1 MWRAA
6 GLILLALGANCMDPY
21 LYPIRSWGGY
31 AIAILGAAGAVAIWR
46 KGAIW
51 KSGDLR
57 RRVMA
62 ALFLLIWAGVPVTVL
77 AAKGVFAWRKA
88 EALSADSQETRALG
102 QHFMVGYSS
111 LDEVETLAAKGLI
124 GGVYITGR
132 NVRGRSVDDIRRDV
146 GRLQQARRAAGL
158 PPLIIATD
166 QEGGFV
172 SHLSP
177 PLAVQ
182 PMLSELAN
190 AEPRKRAA
198 AAHNQGAVHGLQLA
212 SVGVTV
218 NLAPVLDLRR
228 SHPYNPFDLNSHIEQ
243 RAISGDPEVVGE
255 VGLAYSQGLEE
266 SGVTPAVKHFPGLG
280 RLATDTHHFRT
291 SIDASIDELEASDWA
306 PFHRVLAGS
315 GAMMMVG
322 HVVVTAVDP
331 DRPASHS
338 RAVIDG
344 LLRRKWGYQ
353 GVLITDDMNMSPIY
367 HHGLCNAVVEGLN
380 AGMDLLLIAFDG
392 QQYYRAMRC
401 AMEARELRELDDA
414 TLAASDKR
422 LEMVR
427 QRSEALTRLAKGG

>member
-6 GLILLALGANCMDPY
+6 GLVLLALGANCMDPY

-31 AIAILGAAGAVAIWR
+31 AVAILGAAGAVAIWR
-46 KGAIW
+46 KGEWRSSVA
-51 KSGDLR
+51 
-57 RRVMA
+57 A
-62 ALFLLIWAGVPVTVL
+62 ALFLLIWAGVPVAVL

-88 EALSADSQETRALG
+88 AVLSADSQEIRTLG
-102 QHFMVGYSS
+102 QHFMVGYSRF
-111 LDEVETLAAKGLI
+111 DEVEALAARGLI

-132 NVRGRSVDDIRRDV
+132 NVRRRQADDIRRDV
-146 GRLQQARRAAGL
+146 ARLQEVRRAAGL
-158 PPLIIATD
+158 PPLMIATD

-182 PMLSELAN
+182 PMLSELAD

-198 AAHNQGAVHGLQLA
+198 LAHNQGAVHGLQLG
-212 SVGVTV
+212 SIGVTV

-255 VGLAYSQGLEE
+255 IGLAYSRGLEE

-291 SIDASIDELEASDWA
+291 SIDAPVEELEASDWA
-306 PFHRVLAGS
+306 PFRRVLAGS

-322 HVVVTAVDP
+322 HVAVTSVDP

-353 GVLITDDMNMSPIY
+353 GALITDDMNMSPIY

-392 QQYYRAMRC
+392 QQYYRAMLC
-401 AMEARELRELDDA
+401 AMEAREQGRLDA
-414 TLAASDKR
+414 AMLAASDKR
-422 LEMVR
+422 LEIVR
-427 QRSEALTRLAKGG
+427 QRSEALTKLAKGGD